1 VISRVVLVLPQPVAL
16 ALREQLLLEGAAEVA
31 IYPPERFAA
40 TVARGLGADAE
51 LHALIAAADTM
62 VLAARVDQLTTHAV
76 ALADARGVRI
86 LPLGDDAAAARL
98 AAAFGLAAP
107 VPTAGTARDVAAAL
121 ATASSA
127 SETARPVVT
136 GPRLVAI
143 WGPHGAPGRSTIA
156 VGLAA
161 ELARGGRHVALVD
174 ADAHAPS
181 LAMAL
186 GLPDEGPGFAV
197 ACRQAELD
205 ALDEVELQRISVALG
220 GADVDVLTGIN
231 RPSRWPEL
239 SERRVRAAL
248 AACARWAE
256 HTVVDVAASLERDEE
271 IVSDVIAGPRRN
283 AATLAA
289 LEAADHVVAVL
300 AADPVS
306 VARFLR
312 SVGELRAVTGS
323 TPLTVVVNRLRRGA
337 VGIDARGQLR
347 RTLER
352 YADIRDVWFVPEDRR
367 AADAAMLAARPA
379 AEVAG
384 RSAMVSAIRRIV
396 GEALLPPAPIAAA
409 RRERRGVRRPRERL
423 AASA

>member
-1 VISRVVLVLPQPVAL
+1 MIGRAVLVLPEPAAL
-16 ALREQLLLEGAAEVA
+16 ALREQLLLDGAVDVS
-31 IYPPERFAA
+31 ICSPERFAA
-40 TVARGLGADAE
+40 TVASGRAPDAE
-51 LHALIAAADTM
+51 SAALLAAADTL
-62 VLAARVDQLTTHAV
+62 VLAARTDQLTAHSIAF
-76 ALADARGVRI
+76 ADALGVRV
-86 LPLGDDAAAARL
+86 LPLGEDAAAARL
-98 AAAFGLAAP
+98 AGAFGLAAP
-107 VPTAGTARDVAAAL
+107 TPTSAAWREVAAAL
-121 ATASSA
+121 ATASAGAAA
-127 SETARPVVT
+127 SRPVVA
-136 GPRLVAI
+136 GPRLITV
-143 WGPHGAPGRSTIA
+143 WGPHGAPGRSTLA

-161 ELARGGRHVALVD
+161 ELARGGHHVALVD

-197 ACRQAELD
+197 ACRQAELA
-205 ALDEVELQRISVALG
+205 ALDELELQRISVPLG
-220 GADVDVLTGIN
+220 GADIDVLTGIN

-248 AACARWAE
+248 AACAGWAG
-256 HTVVDVAASLERDEE
+256 HTVVDVSASLERDEE

-289 LEAADHVVAVL
+289 LDSADHVVAVL
-300 AADPVS
+300 AAEPVS

-312 SVGELRAVTGS
+312 SVGELRAIIGP
-323 TPLTVVVNRLRRGA
+323 TPLTVVVNRLRRGG

-352 YADIRDVWFVPEDRR
+352 YADVRDVWFVPEDRR

-384 RSAMVSAIRRIV
+384 RSAMVAAIRRIV
-396 GEALLPPAPIAAA
+396 GEALLPPAPASAT
-409 RRERRGVRRPRERL
+409 RRDRRGRSPHERSV
-423 AASA
+423 ASA